1 LKESRKRKGM
11 EKGVERRRGENMRSR
26 RTIKER
32 KRETTFY
39 PFKLGSISL

>member
-1 LKESRKRKGM
+1 M
-11 EKGVERRRGENMRSR
+11 EKGVERRGENMRSR